1 MGVTQVVTHS
11 HVSRRKEKAMARR
24 QLRFG
29 RRRSSNRLLALL
41 AIVFVLTLT
50 IAPPVKH
57 YFTQRAQ
64 ISALEAQ
71 LSADNSALQKAR
83 QELLL
88 WQDPEYIK
96 SQARERL
103 HFVLPGER
111 QYIVTEGESAETQTG
126 TTKIASALVD
136 GQPWYARLIASISE
150 TGN

>member
-1 MGVTQVVTHS
+1 
-11 HVSRRKEKAMARR
+11 MARR
-24 QLRFG
+24 QLRF
-29 RRRSSNRLLALL
+29 RRRRTSNRVLALSAIFFIL
-41 AIVFVLTLT
+41 ALT

-64 ISALEAQ
+64 ISALKAE
-71 LSADNSALQKAR
+71 LSADNTALQKAR
-83 QELLL
+83 EELLL

-111 QYIVTEGESAETQTG
+111 QYIVTDGENNEQQNGS
-126 TTKIASALVD
+126 TKIASSLAD

>member
-1 MGVTQVVTHS
+1 
-11 HVSRRKEKAMARR
+11 MARR
-24 QLRFG
+24 QLRF
-29 RRRSSNRLLALL
+29 RRRRTSNRVLALSAIFFIL
-41 AIVFVLTLT
+41 ALT
-50 IAPPVKH
+50 IAPPVKN

-64 ISALEAQ
+64 ISAVKAQ

-83 QELLL
+83 EELLL
-88 WQDPEYIK
+88 WQDPDYIK

-111 QYIVTEGESAETQTG
+111 QYIVTDGENNPQQSG
-126 TTKIASALVD
+126 TTKIASSLAD

>member
-1 MGVTQVVTHS
+1 
-11 HVSRRKEKAMARR
+11 MARR
-24 QLRFG
+24 QLRFS
-29 RRRSSNRLLALL
+29 RRRTSNRVLALSAILFLLA
-41 AIVFVLTLT
+41 LT

-64 ISALEAQ
+64 ISALKSQ

-83 QELLL
+83 EELML
-88 WQDPEYIK
+88 WQDPEFVK
-96 SQARERL
+96 AQARERL

-111 QYIVTEGESAETQTG
+111 QYIVVGNSTTG
-126 TTKIASALVD
+126 TNNGSTKVASALTD

>member
-1 MGVTQVVTHS
+1 
-11 HVSRRKEKAMARR
+11 MARR

-29 RRRSSNRLLALL
+29 RRRSSNRLLSLIAL
-41 AIVFVLTLT
+41 VFIFTLT
-50 IAPPVKH
+50 IAPPVKN

-64 ISALEAQ
+64 INALKSQ

-83 QELLL
+83 EELLL
-88 WQDPEYIK
+88 WRDPEYIK
-96 SQARERL
+96 TQARERL

-111 QYIVTEGESAETQTG
+111 QYIVVEGENTDTQNG
-126 TTKIASALVD
+126 TTRIASALVD

>member
-1 MGVTQVVTHS
+1 
-11 HVSRRKEKAMARR
+11 MARQ
-24 QLRFG
+24 QLNF
-29 RRRSSNRLLALL
+29 RRRTNNRALAFITILF
-41 AIVFVLTLT
+41 ILTLA

-64 ISALEAQ
+64 INALESQ
-71 LSADNSALQKAR
+71 LSADNVALQKAR
-83 QELLL
+83 EELLR

-111 QYIVTEGESAETQTG
+111 QYIVVDGSKSQSVENTAEV
-126 TTKIASALVD
+126 ASALTD

-150 TGN
+150 AGNQ

>member
-1 MGVTQVVTHS
+1 V
-11 HVSRRKEKAMARR
+11 ARR
-24 QLRFG
+24 QLSF
-29 RRRSSNRLLALL
+29 RRRRNSGRALALWTIFFIL
-41 AIVFVLTLT
+41 ALA

-64 ISALEAQ
+64 ISALNSQLASDNKALEA
-71 LSADNSALQKAR
+71 AR

-111 QYIVTEGESAETQTG
+111 QYIVTENG
-126 TTKIASALVD
+126 TASNTDEGTKVANSLTD
-136 GQPWYARLIASISE
+136 GQPWYSRLIASITE
-150 TGN
+150 AG

>member
-1 MGVTQVVTHS
+1 
-11 HVSRRKEKAMARR
+11 MARR
-24 QLRFG
+24 QLRF
-29 RRRSSNRLLALL
+29 RRRRTSNRVLALSAIFFIL
-41 AIVFVLTLT
+41 ALT

-64 ISALEAQ
+64 ISALKAE
-71 LSADNSALQKAR
+71 LSADNTALQKAR
-83 QELLL
+83 EELLL

-111 QYIVTEGESAETQTG
+111 QYIVTDGDNNPKQNGS
-126 TTKIASALVD
+126 TKIASSLAD

>member
-1 MGVTQVVTHS
+1 
-11 HVSRRKEKAMARR
+11 MARR
-24 QLRFG
+24 QLRF
-29 RRRSSNRLLALL
+29 RRRRTSNRVLALSAIFFIL
-41 AIVFVLTLT
+41 ALT

-64 ISALEAQ
+64 ISALKAE
-71 LSADNSALQKAR
+71 LSADNAALQKAR
-83 QELLL
+83 EELLL

-111 QYIVTEGESAETQTG
+111 QYIVTDGEKNQQQNG
-126 TTKIASALVD
+126 TTKIASSLAD

>member
-1 MGVTQVVTHS
+1 
-11 HVSRRKEKAMARR
+11 MARR
-24 QLRFG
+24 QLRF
-29 RRRSSNRLLALL
+29 RRRRTSNRVLALSAIFFIL
-41 AIVFVLTLT
+41 ALT
-50 IAPPVKH
+50 IAPPVKN

-64 ISALEAQ
+64 ISAVKAQ

-83 QELLL
+83 EELLL

-111 QYIVTEGESAETQTG
+111 QYIVTDGENNPQQSG
-126 TTKIASALVD
+126 TTKIASSLAD

>member
-1 MGVTQVVTHS
+1 
-11 HVSRRKEKAMARR
+11 MARR
-24 QLRFG
+24 QLRF
-29 RRRSSNRLLALL
+29 RRRRTSNRVLALSAIFFIL
-41 AIVFVLTLT
+41 ALT

-64 ISALEAQ
+64 ISALKAE
-71 LSADNSALQKAR
+71 LSADNTALQKAR
-83 QELLL
+83 EELLL

-96 SQARERL
+96 SQARARL

-111 QYIVTEGESAETQTG
+111 QYIVTDGDNNPKQNGS
-126 TTKIASALVD
+126 TKIASSLAD

>member
-1 MGVTQVVTHS
+1 
-11 HVSRRKEKAMARR
+11 MARR
-24 QLRFG
+24 QLRF
-29 RRRSSNRLLALL
+29 RRRRTSNRVLALSAIFFIL
-41 AIVFVLTLT
+41 ALT

-64 ISALEAQ
+64 ISALKAE
-71 LSADNSALQKAR
+71 LSADNTALQKAR
-83 QELLL
+83 EELLL

-111 QYIVTEGESAETQTG
+111 QYIVTDGENNPQQNG
-126 TTKIASALVD
+126 TTKIASSLAD

>member
-1 MGVTQVVTHS
+1 
-11 HVSRRKEKAMARR
+11 MARR

-29 RRRSSNRLLALL
+29 RRRTSHRVLALS
-41 AIVFVLTLT
+41 AIFFVLALT

-64 ISALEAQ
+64 ISALKAQ
-71 LSADNSALQKAR
+71 LSADNTALQKAR
-83 QELLL
+83 EELLL

-111 QYIVTEGESAETQTG
+111 QYIVTQGDSVGNQPS
-126 TTKIASALVD
+126 TTKIASSLAD
-136 GQPWYARLIASISE
+136 GQPWYSRLIASISE

>member
-1 MGVTQVVTHS
+1 
-11 HVSRRKEKAMARR
+11 MARR
-24 QLRFG
+24 QLRF
-29 RRRSSNRLLALL
+29 RRRRTSNRVLALSAILFIL
-41 AIVFVLTLT
+41 ALT

-57 YFTQRAQ
+57 YFTQRSQ
-64 ISALEAQ
+64 ISALKAQ
-71 LSADNSALQKAR
+71 LSADNTALEKAR
-83 QELLL
+83 EELLL

-111 QYIVTEGESAETQTG
+111 QYIVTDGENNQQQNG
-126 TTKIASALVD
+126 TTKIASSLAD

>member
-1 MGVTQVVTHS
+1 
-11 HVSRRKEKAMARR
+11 MARR

-29 RRRSSNRLLALL
+29 RRRSSNRLLALIAL
-41 AIVFVLTLT
+41 VFIFTLT

-64 ISALEAQ
+64 INALKSQ

-83 QELLL
+83 EELLL
-88 WQDPEYIK
+88 WRDPEYIK
-96 SQARERL
+96 TQARERL
-103 HFVLPGER
+103 HFVLPDER
-111 QYIVTEGESAETQTG
+111 QYIVVEGENTEAQNG

>member
-1 MGVTQVVTHS
+1 
-11 HVSRRKEKAMARR
+11 MARR

-29 RRRSSNRLLALL
+29 RRRTSNRLLALS
-41 AIVFVLTLT
+41 AILFVLALT

-64 ISALEAQ
+64 ISALKSQ
-71 LSADNSALQKAR
+71 LSADQTALQKA
-83 QELLL
+83 QNELLL
-88 WQDPEYIK
+88 WQDPEYVK

-111 QYIVTEGESAETQTG
+111 QYIVTEGETDAAQSG
-126 TTKIASALVD
+126 TTKIASSLAD
-136 GQPWYARLIASISE
+136 GQPWYSRLIASISE

>member
-1 MGVTQVVTHS
+1 
-11 HVSRRKEKAMARR
+11 MARR

-29 RRRSSNRLLALL
+29 RRRTSNRVLALS
-41 AIVFVLTLT
+41 AIFFVLALT

-64 ISALEAQ
+64 ISALKAQ

-83 QELLL
+83 EELTL

-111 QYIVTEGESAETQTG
+111 QYIVTEGENKAGQNS
-126 TTKIASALVD
+126 TTKIASSLAD
-136 GQPWYARLIASISE
+136 GQPWYSRLIASISE

>member
-1 MGVTQVVTHS
+1 
-11 HVSRRKEKAMARR
+11 MARR
-24 QLRFG
+24 QLRF
-29 RRRSSNRLLALL
+29 RRRRTSNRVLALSAIFFIL
-41 AIVFVLTLT
+41 ALT

-64 ISALEAQ
+64 ISALKAE
-71 LSADNSALQKAR
+71 LSADNTALEKAR
-83 QELLL
+83 EELLL

-111 QYIVTEGESAETQTG
+111 QYIVTDGENNQQQNG
-126 TTKIASALVD
+126 TTKIASSLAD
-136 GQPWYARLIASISE
+136 GQPWYSRLIASISE

>member
-1 MGVTQVVTHS
+1 
-11 HVSRRKEKAMARR
+11 MARR
-24 QLRFG
+24 QLRF
-29 RRRSSNRLLALL
+29 RRRRTSNRVLALSGILFIL
-41 AIVFVLTLT
+41 ALT

-64 ISALEAQ
+64 ISALKSQ

-96 SQARERL
+96 TQARERL

-111 QYIVTEGESAETQTG
+111 QYIVTDASTADTSNGS
-126 TTKIASALVD
+126 TKIASALTD

>member
-1 MGVTQVVTHS
+1 
-11 HVSRRKEKAMARR
+11 MARR
-24 QLRFG
+24 QLRF
-29 RRRSSNRLLALL
+29 RRRRTSNRVLALSAIFFIL
-41 AIVFVLTLT
+41 ALT

-64 ISALEAQ
+64 ISALKAQ

-83 QELLL
+83 EELLL
-88 WQDPEYIK
+88 WQNPDYVK

-111 QYIVTEGESAETQTG
+111 QYIVVEGKNDSTQNG
-126 TTKIASALVD
+126 TTKIASSLAD

>member
-1 MGVTQVVTHS
+1 
-11 HVSRRKEKAMARR
+11 MARR
-24 QLRFG
+24 QLRF
-29 RRRSSNRLLALL
+29 RRRRTSNRVLALAAILFIL
-41 AIVFVLTLT
+41 ALT

-64 ISALEAQ
+64 ISALKSQ
-71 LSADNSALQKAR
+71 LSADNLALQKAR
-83 QELLL
+83 EELLL

-96 SQARERL
+96 TQARERL

-111 QYIVTEGESAETQTG
+111 QYIVTEGQTNENQNN
-126 TTKIASALVD
+126 TTKIANSLID

>member
-1 MGVTQVVTHS
+1 
-11 HVSRRKEKAMARR
+11 MARR
-24 QLRFG
+24 KLSFRS
-29 RRRSSNRLLALL
+29 RRSSGRALALWAIFFIL
-41 AIVFVLTLT
+41 ALA

-64 ISALEAQ
+64 ISALNSQLASDNKALEA
-71 LSADNSALQKAR
+71 AR

-111 QYIVTEGESAETQTG
+111 QYIVTEDGITSETTEG
-126 TTKIASALVD
+126 TKVANSLTD
-136 GQPWYARLIASISE
+136 GQPWYSRLIASITE
-150 TGN
+150 AG

>member
-1 MGVTQVVTHS
+1 
-11 HVSRRKEKAMARR
+11 MARR

-29 RRRSSNRLLALL
+29 RRRTSNRVLALSAIFFIL
-41 AIVFVLTLT
+41 ALT

-64 ISALEAQ
+64 ISALKAQ
-71 LSADNSALQKAR
+71 LSADNTALEKAR
-83 QELLL
+83 EELTL

-111 QYIVTEGESAETQTG
+111 QYIVTDGENNQQQNG
-126 TTKIASALVD
+126 TTKIASSLAD

>member
-1 MGVTQVVTHS
+1 
-11 HVSRRKEKAMARR
+11 MARR

-29 RRRSSNRLLALL
+29 RRRTSNRVLALSAIFFLLA
-41 AIVFVLTLT
+41 FT

-64 ISALEAQ
+64 ISALKAQ
-71 LSADNSALQKAR
+71 LSADNTALQQAR
-83 QELLL
+83 EELLL

-111 QYIVTEGESAETQTG
+111 QYIVSEGESDPTQQG
-126 TTKIASALVD
+126 STKIASSLAD
-136 GQPWYARLIASISE
+136 GQPWYSRLIASISE

>member
-1 MGVTQVVTHS
+1 
-11 HVSRRKEKAMARR
+11 MARR

-29 RRRSSNRLLALL
+29 RRRTSNRVLALT
-41 AIVFVLTLT
+41 AIFFVLALT

-64 ISALEAQ
+64 ISALKAQ

-83 QELLL
+83 EELTL
-88 WQDPEYIK
+88 WQDPEYVK

-111 QYIVTEGESAETQTG
+111 QYIVIEGETTGTQES
-126 TTKIASALVD
+126 TTKIASSLAD
-136 GQPWYARLIASISE
+136 GQPWYSRLIASISE

>member
-1 MGVTQVVTHS
+1 
-11 HVSRRKEKAMARR
+11 MARR

-29 RRRSSNRLLALL
+29 RRRTSNRVLALS
-41 AIVFVLTLT
+41 AIFFVLALT

-64 ISALEAQ
+64 ISALKAQ

-83 QELLL
+83 EELLL

-111 QYIVTEGESAETQTG
+111 QYIVTQGDSIGNQQN
-126 TTKIASALVD
+126 TTKIASSLAD
-136 GQPWYARLIASISE
+136 GQPWYSRLIASISE

>member
-1 MGVTQVVTHS
+1 
-11 HVSRRKEKAMARR
+11 MARC
-24 QLRFG
+24 QLQF
-29 RRRSSNRLLALL
+29 RRRRTSNRVLAFSAILFIL
-41 AIVFVLTLT
+41 ALT

-64 ISALEAQ
+64 ISALKSQ
-71 LSADNSALQKAR
+71 LSADNAALQKAR
-83 QELLL
+83 QELSL
-88 WQDPEYIK
+88 WKDPDFIK

-111 QYIVTEGESAETQTG
+111 QYIVIDNSTTDSNNT
-126 TTKIASALVD
+126 TTKVASALTD

>member
-1 MGVTQVVTHS
+1 
-11 HVSRRKEKAMARR
+11 MARR
-24 QLRFG
+24 QLRF
-29 RRRSSNRLLALL
+29 RRRRTSNRVLALSAILFIL
-41 AIVFVLTLT
+41 ALT

-64 ISALEAQ
+64 ISALKAQ
-71 LSADNSALQKAR
+71 LSADNTALEKAR
-83 QELLL
+83 EELLL

-111 QYIVTEGESAETQTG
+111 QYIVTDGEKNQQQNG
-126 TTKIASALVD
+126 TTKIASSLAD

>member
-1 MGVTQVVTHS
+1 
-11 HVSRRKEKAMARR
+11 MARR
-24 QLRFG
+24 QLNFN
-29 RRRSSNRLLALL
+29 RRRNSGRALALWAIFFIL
-41 AIVFVLTLT
+41 ALA

-64 ISALEAQ
+64 ISALNSQ
-71 LSADNSALQKAR
+71 LATNQKALDAAR
-83 QELLL
+83 KELLL

-111 QYIVTEGESAETQTG
+111 QYIVTENGTTSDNAQ
-126 TTKIASALVD
+126 TTKIANSLTD

-150 TGN
+150 TG

>member
-1 MGVTQVVTHS
+1 
-11 HVSRRKEKAMARR
+11 MARR
-24 QLRFG
+24 QLNF
-29 RRRSSNRLLALL
+29 RRRTNNRALAF
-41 AIVFVLTLT
+41 IVIIFILTLA

-64 ISALEAQ
+64 INSLESQ
-71 LSADNSALQKAR
+71 LAADNVALQKAR
-83 QELLL
+83 EELLR

-111 QYIVTEGESAETQTG
+111 QYIVVDGSTTPSQENATE
-126 TTKIASALVD
+126 IASALTD

-150 TGN
+150 AGNR

>member
-1 MGVTQVVTHS
+1 
-11 HVSRRKEKAMARR
+11 MARR

-29 RRRSSNRLLALL
+29 RRRTSNRFLALSVILFIL
-41 AIVFVLTLT
+41 ALA

-64 ISALEAQ
+64 ISALKSQ

-83 QELLL
+83 EELLL
-88 WQDPEYIK
+88 WQDPDYIK

-111 QYIVTEGESAETQTG
+111 QYIVTDTNSDGTQKS
-126 TTKIASALVD
+126 TTKIATSLVD
-136 GQPWYARLIASISE
+136 GQPWYSRLIASISE